1 MKVWVP
7 NSIFKIVL
15 LVAFLFFSIYFLNRN
30 EFFFNQTINEKQADN
45 ELKIFTDKESYK
57 QGEEIR
63 INVSFFSS
71 QELEGVQV
79 KVSGIK
85 GRYGDYISLEKT
97 LNLKK
102 GENVIEF
109 LSRAPYCSSCTGVSP
124 GNHEITAKIIFNDTV
139 LASVSK
145 SITIEA

>member
-1 MKVWVP
+1 
-7 NSIFKIVL
+7 L
-15 LVAFLFFSIYFLNRN
+15 
-30 EFFFNQTINEKQADN
+30 FNQTVNKKQAEN

-71 QELEGVQV
+71 QELENVQI

-102 GENVIEF
+102 GENLIEF
-109 LSRAPYCSSCTGVSP
+109 LSRAPYCSSCTGISP
-124 GNHEITAKIIFNDTV
+124 GVHEVTAKIIFNNTV
-139 LASVSK
+139 LAYASK
-145 SITIEA
+145 SIIIEA